1 MMYYPTIIFIII
13 PTIIPLLSTNI
24 PVISHLTF
32 LRNMVE
38 DNSRCEALFTTSSS
52 RVPAGKRRIVQQDL
66 GMGMGQRP
74 WRPSWY
80 G

>member
-1 MMYYPTIIFIII
+1 MMYYPIIIFIII
-13 PTIIPLLSTNI
+13 PTIIPLLSIYI

-38 DNSRCEALFTTSSS
+38 DNSRCHIIQQGACWQ
-52 RVPAGKRRIVQQDL
+52 RRTVQQDL